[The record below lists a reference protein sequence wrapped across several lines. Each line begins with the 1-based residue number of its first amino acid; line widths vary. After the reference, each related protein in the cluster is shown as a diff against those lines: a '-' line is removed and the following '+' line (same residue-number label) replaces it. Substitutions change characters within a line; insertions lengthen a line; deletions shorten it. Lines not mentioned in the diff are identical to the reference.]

1 MNMSA
6 ALLAIWYCMSIIG
19 FDVHTCMSSGRT
31 FVTAFTES
39 LECADI
45 HPEHHC
51 CCSSCLDLHHH
62 DEHEMP
68 SCCSESHEDSYDT
81 KSCCSNEY
89 QVIQLSGC
97 RASDDSKDKFS
108 FSKVSYPCIAD
119 VPVRYIA
126 MAKYH
131 AEHVQFLEPGSGV
144 LPPGDLCVTFGVW
157 RI

>member
-1 MNMSA
+1 MSA

-31 FVTAFTES
+31 FVSAFTES
-39 LECADI
+39 LACADI

-51 CCSSCLDLHHH
+51 CAGPCCSDHH
-62 DEHEMP
+62 DHEHE
-68 SCCSESHEDSYDT
+68 ESVDT
-81 KSCCSNEY
+81 KSCCSNDY

-97 RASDDSKDKFS
+97 RTNDDSEDKYS
-108 FSKVSYPCIAD
+108 FCKVSFPCVAD
-119 VPVRYIA
+119 VPVRYVA

-131 AEHVQFLEPGSGV
+131 AEHIQFIEPDSGV
-144 LPPGDLCVTFGVW
+144 LPPGDLCATFGVW